1 MGGIWFIPSVA
12 SLSLE
17 GAQIF
22 YEVTGE
28 GPALVLINGGGLDC
42 RMWQPQVGPF
52 SRHFRVLRYDPRGI
66 GRSETT
72 DRTATWSPRHDLR
85 LLLSHLG
92 IERAHVIGLSWGGSL
107 AIDFALDYPSIV
119 SSLVLV
125 APGVSGYTHA
135 DVDQFLDQ
143 LDRALDR
150 GDLAAITPPGRGHRA
165 KD

>member
-1 MGGIWFIPSVA
+1 MPLFVQSVA
-12 SLSLE
+12 SLSLDA
-17 GAQIF
+17 AQIF
-22 YEVTGE
+22 YEVTGN
-28 GPALVLINGGGLDC
+28 GPAIVLINGGGLDC

-52 SRHFRVLRYDPRGI
+52 SRHFRVLRYDPRAI

-72 DRTATWSPRHDLR
+72 DRTAIWSPRHDLR